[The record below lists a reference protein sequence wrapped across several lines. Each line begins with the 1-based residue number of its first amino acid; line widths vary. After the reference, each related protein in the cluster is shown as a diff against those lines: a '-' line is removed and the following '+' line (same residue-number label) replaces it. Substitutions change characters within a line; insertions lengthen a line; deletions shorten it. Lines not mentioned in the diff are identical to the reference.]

1 MAERTRAGRLLLAP
15 LFMKS
20 LRDKRKGILAWCLGT
35 IGIIAVQMSVYPTIR
50 DSSADWSSL
59 VETFPEAFQKIF
71 RMSDYTS
78 PAGYFSTELYSLVL
92 PLIFIT
98 LGATWG
104 ARLTCED
111 EEAGTADI
119 LYTLPVTR
127 DAIMAT
133 RFLAAT
139 AVLGIVAVV
148 TTAAMWT
155 GCLILDLDLSV
166 ASLVAATGMLLMLG
180 FFFLAMAGMLGA
192 WRGHRS
198 VSLGISLSFAIGAF
212 VLYSLAPL
220 VSAIDTINPWNPLQ
234 WTIGQQTLFDGLSL
248 GYSVATVACAAVMTV
263 AGFRF
268 FRRRDIAG

>member
-1 MAERTRAGRLLLAP
+1 VAERRFIRPLLV
-15 LFMKS
+15 KS
-20 LRDKRKGILAWCLGT
+20 VRDKRKGILAWCLGT
-35 IGIIAVQMSVYPTIR
+35 VGIIAVQMSVYPTIR

-59 VETFPEAFQKIF
+59 IETFPEAFQKIF

-98 LGATWG
+98 LGTTWG

-127 DAIMAT
+127 DAVMAT
-133 RFLAAT
+133 RLLAAG

-148 TTAAMWT
+148 TTVAMWV
-155 GCLILDLDLSV
+155 GSLILDLDLAV
-166 ASLVAATGMLLMLG
+166 GRLLASTGMLLMLG

-192 WRGHRS
+192 MRGHRS
-198 VSLGISLSFAIGAF
+198 VALGISLSFAIGAF

-220 VSAIDTINPWNPLQ
+220 VSVIDTINPWNPLQ

-248 GYSVATVACAAVMTV
+248 GYSAATLACAAAMTV